1 MLGCVNHESECLMS
15 SSNGKI
21 EGKVTAKA
29 LDETNQYCLKEKSKQ
44 KVREKEAGSIFPGAG
59 NARNE

>member
-1 MLGCVNHESECLMS
+1 MS

-29 LDETNQYCLKEKSKQ
+29 PDETNQYCLKEKSKQ
-44 KVREKEAGSIFPGAG
+44 KVREKEAGSILPGAG